1 MFVVIARLTLHIE
14 SSQSLKD
21 KRGVVRKIKDRVG
34 DPFHIVLSEVGDQ
47 AVLDSW
53 QRCDLAFSVI
63 TRERAGAEDAVASIH
78 GFIESLGVAERR
90 HARHEVQVFGDDWYG
105 TPAEREGG
113 DDAAWIPPEWR
124 EEAGR

>member
-1 MFVVIARLTLHIE
+1 MFVAIARLTLHIE

-21 KRGVVRKIKDRVG
+21 KRGVVRRIKDRVR
-34 DPFHIVLSEVGDQ
+34 DRFHLVLSEVGDQ

-63 TRERAGAEDAVASIH
+63 TRERAAAEDAVASIH
-78 GFIESLGVAERR
+78 GFIESLGLAERR
-90 HARHEVQVFGDDWYG
+90 HARHEVQGYGDDWYG
-105 TPAEREGG
+105 TPAEREG
-113 DDAAWIPPEWR
+113 DAAWIPPEWR